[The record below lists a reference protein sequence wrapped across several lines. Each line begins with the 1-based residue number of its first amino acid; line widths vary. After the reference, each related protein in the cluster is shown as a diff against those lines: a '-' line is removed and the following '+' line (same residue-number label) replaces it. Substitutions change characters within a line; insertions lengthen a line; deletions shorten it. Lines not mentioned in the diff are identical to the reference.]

1 MYCMVFY
8 LKINICK
15 YIFIL
20 FRLFLKILCFY
31 YYLLKC
37 RLIVNENKIVCEIKK
52 EDIYVFYF
60 WVWGKFS

>member
-52 EDIYVFYF
+52 EDICILFLGVR
-60 WVWGKFS
+60 